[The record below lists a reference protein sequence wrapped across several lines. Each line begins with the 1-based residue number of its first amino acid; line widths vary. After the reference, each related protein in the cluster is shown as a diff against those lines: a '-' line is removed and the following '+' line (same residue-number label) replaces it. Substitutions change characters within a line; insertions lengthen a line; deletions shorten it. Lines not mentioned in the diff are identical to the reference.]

1 MAFSISQFKNLGL
14 IRGGA
19 RPSLF
24 EVELTFP
31 TGISTSAPQNGSF
44 LIKAAQIPASTVD
57 SVDVGYFGRKIKVA
71 GDRTFN
77 DWTVTVMNDEDF
89 ALRDTFEAWSNK
101 INALEGN
108 VQSPVGEGSLITT
121 GVYKCDLIVKQY
133 AKAQDL
139 NAKLVSRSYK
149 FIGAFPTSVDAIA
162 LNWDTTN
169 QIEEFDVT
177 FAYDYWIPGPGVE
190 QVQYTGRF
198 GDSSQ

>member
-14 IRGGA
+14 INGGA

-31 TGISTSAPQNGSF
+31 GGIVSDVPQNGRF

-71 GDRTFN
+71 GDRTFT
-77 DWTVTVMNDEDF
+77 DWTVTVINDEDF
-89 ALRDTFEAWSNK
+89 ALRDAFEAWSNK
-101 INALEGN
+101 INALEAN
-108 VQSPVGEGSLITT
+108 VQAGGSALTSGI
-121 GVYKCDLIVKQY
+121 YKCDLIVKQY
-133 AKAQDL
+133 AKSQDI
-139 NAKLVSRSYK
+139 NSKDVSRSYK
-149 FIGAFPTSVDAIA
+149 FIGAFPTSIDAIA

-177 FAYDYWIPGPGVE
+177 FAYDYWIPDSGI
-190 QVQYTGRF
+190 VQYIGDF
-198 GDSSQ
+198 GASRQ